1 MHILEG
7 ESQQEPTV
15 IDREKSVFVID
26 GNALIRG
33 MTKLPQTFGEFG
45 DMIFHALAKASTVH
59 FVTDSYYKNSIK
71 TIERSRR
78 SQSAVHIIGGP
89 MTKLPRDFARFM
101 HEAENKRQLLSFL
114 LARWQ
119 QPQFASLLRG

>member
-1 MHILEG
+1 MHILQG
-7 ESQQEPTV
+7 ESLQEPTV
-15 IDREKSVFVID
+15 TDREKSVFVTD

-33 MTKLPQTFGEFG
+33 MTNLPQTFGEFG
-45 DMIFHALAKASTVH
+45 DMIFHALLKASAVH

-71 TIERSRR
+71 TIERSRCG
-78 SQSAVHIIGGP
+78 QSAIY
-89 MTKLPRDFARFM
+89 TTNLPRDFARFM